1 VTTARSPRTARW
13 ALPLVVAGT
22 IGLAACSQPA
32 PTQPEPAPAAPATP
46 AAAAPAQHSNLA
58 CRGEGVDPTARIRY
72 SAETLVQAPLSTI
85 WRLQADVENYPTW
98 QTAVSSIERL
108 DEGPLRDGS
117 QFRWTTPIPATPIT
131 PATTLTITSG
141 VAQVEEE
148 SCLRWA
154 GPAVGEGLNIDEG
167 THVWNFT
174 PVDGGVLVRTEE
186 TWTGAQVEAD
196 VPLATS
202 ALGAG
207 LETWLREL
215 KTAAE
220 GAGAG

>member
-1 VTTARSPRTARW
+1 MTTTRSPRTARW

-32 PTQPEPAPAAPATP
+32 PTQPDPAPAAPTTQ
-46 AAAAPAQHSNLA
+46 AAAAPPQHSDLT
-58 CRGEGVDPTARIRY
+58 CGGEGVDPAAKIRY
-72 SAETLVQAPLSTI
+72 GAETTINAPLSTI
-85 WRLQADVENYPTW
+85 WGLQTDVERYPTW
-98 QTAVSSIERL
+98 QSAVSTIERL
-108 DEGPLRDGS
+108 DKGPLQAGS

-131 PATTLTITSG
+131 PATTLTITSSLQ
-141 VAQVEEE
+141 QVEQE
-148 SCLRWA
+148 SCLRWR
-154 GPAVGEGLNIDEG
+154 GPAVGEGLNVDEG
-167 THVWNFT
+167 VHVWNFT

-207 LETWLREL
+207 LEAWLREL
-215 KTAAE
+215 KAAAE
-220 GAGAG
+220 GAA